1 MVLERKDAMD
11 IAATTAPSADDE
23 ATRNAYNTTF
33 SQMEIGWHWDAATYR
48 ELQAGGQPVRAFVER
63 HRPHLL
69 RAYAIDCL
77 IDAVETTRRDLRRGS
92 SR

>member
-1 MVLERKDAMD
+1 MGF
-11 IAATTAPSADDE
+11 AAITTTRLSADDE
-23 ATRNAYNTTF
+23 AARNGYNSAF
-33 SQMEIGWHWDAATYR
+33 SQLDIDWHWDAATYR
-48 ELQAGGQPVRAFVER
+48 ELLADGGQPVRAFVER

-77 IDAVETTRRDLRRGS
+77 IDAVESTRRGQHAAR